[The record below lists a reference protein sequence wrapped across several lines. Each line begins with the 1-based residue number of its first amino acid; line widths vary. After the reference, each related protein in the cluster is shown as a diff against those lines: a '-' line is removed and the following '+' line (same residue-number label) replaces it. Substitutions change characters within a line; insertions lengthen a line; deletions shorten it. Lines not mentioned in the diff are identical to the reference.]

1 MLNVLAAMAG
11 VLVLLVVWS
20 SVLRTVLIPRRTSS
34 RMARWT
40 VRLVAA
46 TGTGVARRLPH
57 RACEAV
63 MDFCAPVSLLLMM
76 IGWLVG
82 MCAGFTLLAVAAGV
96 PFTAV
101 AMVRFFELKVDG
113 TAGVLAVVAAVSMTI
128 VIAVFLAHVVRFV
141 DAYSRR
147 ERFVNRLAAQASQVP
162 DGDRVLADY
171 LRSGSRDNLDKHFA
185 EWAGWLADIHGSHVC
200 YPGLVYHRPSGDM
213 WWPHAAMIV
222 MDAAAVVDAVAPR
235 WAPPNTRVLLD
246 SGTACLQQLAERIGV
261 VVPEAAVSLHGREE
275 CSFGD
280 TVELATAA
288 GLPAERDPYQAWAA
302 FQGTRVRYAPY
313 AVMIGSR
320 LMCNRERDD
329 DEAEY
334 PIYR

>member
-1 MLNVLAAMAG
+1 MVSVLSAAAG
-11 VLVLLVVWS
+11 VLVLVVVWS

-40 VRLVAA
+40 VRLAA
-46 TGTGVARRLPH
+46 AAGTAVARRLPR

-76 IGWLVG
+76 IGWLTG
-82 MCAGFTLLAVAAGV
+82 LGIGFALLALAAGV
-96 PFTAV
+96 AFDGD
-101 AMVRFFELKVDG
+101 AMVRFFELKLDG
-113 TAGVLAVVAAVSMTI
+113 TAGVLAVVAAVSVTV

-162 DGDRVLADY
+162 DGDRVLADH
-171 LRSGSRDNLDKHFA
+171 LRSGSRENLDQQFA
-185 EWAGWLADIHGSHVC
+185 EWAGWLADVHGSHVC
-200 YPGLVYHRPSGDM
+200 YPGLVYHRPSGDL

-222 MDAAAVVDAVAPR
+222 MDAAAVVDAVAPK
-235 WAPPNTRVLLD
+235 WAPPHTRILLD

-261 VVPEAAVSLHGREE
+261 VVPESKVSLHGREE

-302 FQGTRVRYAPY
+302 FQHTRVRYAPY

-320 LMCNRERDD
+320 LLCHMESEDD
-329 DEAEY
+329 GVEY
-334 PIYR
+334 PSYL